1 MTLEEFERRLRE
13 NSPNYQGSVAQQL
26 EQKGK
31 TLSQHFSNRNNIV
44 NDTRNLISN
53 NPNTKEVLKAPI
65 SQTMNKKAGIDVN
78 NLKHSRNSFI
88 DNLSSGFYGIAHLAK
103 PIGKAMLNT
112 FNNALP
118 YYYNV
123 RENIDN
129 SAESFKNK
137 DFKNGINYSFNAV
150 KDTLLAPID
159 YVTDSVRDFGKRKLE
174 EKGIDNKILSNI
186 DNLNIVNEDKYNN
199 VKTTKEEIQK
209 MVDKEYDKVTPN
221 KTLTSIAGVGSD
233 IGVSMA
239 LNALGIPSSVTYG
252 VISGADT
259 YGNTDNVRE
268 IAGDTAIGALTGAI
282 TDVTT
287 PVIKEAS
294 KSIIPKVGQ
303 KLIPTLASNYGS
315 NFIGGYMGSY
325 GANTIGQQ
333 IKNMNLY
340 LTPEQQKEIND
351 NALSFAIFSS
361 LLGGTKDTI
370 KDIKISKNSL
380 NKDVNDTIQKLQDAN
395 AQLERTDYTSNNV
408 IRTRLKAR
416 GNEIIAELENKN
428 YLLNNKNKELAVR
441 LLRTAYDSG
450 NINNINYA
458 NNQVIALL
466 GSAEMNS
473 KLSQGLSEITDKE
486 TSDKI
491 ILANEKLIN
500 SNITDENKY
509 RILDE
514 ATSLYDKN
522 KNVDEVVDL
531 IEKQVNNVN
540 MQSIAKISYSPDV
553 KQYDDLT
560 GSSNLKFRKLDNG
573 DIDILLYSDKGELIN
588 QFRTISEKDS
598 IKQLGEDITRY
609 IYNNAGKELLTLEL
623 PSISKENTINKY
635 QMEHRPTKNGVGY
648 DITSTDSIGKDI
660 YTNPENYVDMSL
672 KHNQESYNALVDI
685 RDNPNAEV
693 IIYRASPKNELNEG
707 DWITLSKSYAEME
720 AKKENVPVNEFKVKA
735 KDIQFAGDDINEFG
749 YFPQKNQKVA
759 PIPEDLMNKNSAPT
773 PEKII
778 NEYNGYT
785 NKEIQNISSDKIII
799 ANNDNDI
806 LDFVKN
812 AKKQN
817 SNKKIFVSKIIKD
830 VATRIKNKLGINV
843 DDYNISIKNDDIRK
857 IYKDHGTEKTE
868 ISRGQV
874 PITDSDFLKVRE
886 VVNNPDAIELAGK
899 TLQGKD
905 AIRFEKNID
914 GNLVIITYVSDK
926 HKNLELQTMY
936 KFKNNKKRESAT
948 VLRENN
954 APELNTSKKTG
965 SSTIPINNIIPLEQ
979 NYVNNTKK
987 TMNPIEIANLSKEDI
1002 SSTPKIEFTTPTANG
1017 DKQSNFYKNI
1027 TNNSKFLNRDL
1038 RSILKTDEDIEYYKG
1053 ITNEET
1059 LAKAMK
1065 NLDEGGEAET
1075 IRWAKK
1081 DKDFTP
1087 EDVTEGWILLKRY
1100 QDVGDYK
1107 TAVSIARKM
1116 RNIATNAGQTVQ
1128 AFGIMNR
1135 LTPEGMT
1142 IYAQKELDE
1151 AFEKFSENKTK
1162 KWIDENEAKFQL
1174 TPDETQFI
1182 VDKVKEAQGYEKNS
1196 YEQKVALAEIQKVM
1210 TDKLPPE
1217 RGQKI
1222 KSWMRISM
1230 LFNPK
1235 TQVRN
1240 VAGNAIIAPVNY
1252 AGDIVSSIVDK
1263 AISKKTGVRT
1273 IGTAN
1278 VKAILKGLK
1287 KGASEATNDF
1297 RKGINTK
1304 SIDGNRFEIS
1314 QGKSFSENN
1323 IIGKSLNRVEATLNY
1338 VMDVGDRVF
1347 SESWFENSLQN
1358 QMVLNNTTEITQEM
1372 IDIATQEALS
1382 RTWNDNNGYT
1392 EFVLNIR
1399 KKMNKAN
1406 IMGYGFGDI
1415 LIPFAKTPANLTKAI
1430 VDYSPIGLVNSLK
1443 ESINLKNSIEKGTNT
1458 AMQQH
1463 QFVQN
1468 LGKAVAGTLLYIAG
1482 YALAKAGITM
1492 GDNDDDKDVANFM
1505 KNTLGVSSYSI
1516 KIGDKTFTYDWAQ
1529 PIAAPFAIMADLVKV
1544 KDSDAELYEKIIDVL
1559 DTPVNNILEQSFMSS
1574 IQTVFSNNDGVVSGI
1589 AEAIEEL
1596 PSRAVPTFVKQ
1607 VADLV
1612 DGTQRQTYVKGKP
1625 IETAINK
1632 VKVKIPIVSKK
1643 LAPTV
1648 DTLGRESKKFGG
1660 NNGVFNVFF
1669 NPANFNT
1676 GLTTKSA
1683 EEIYKLYKQTGDK
1696 TIMPRVASYSLTY
1709 KGKNY
1714 NLSTEERAKY
1724 QKVMGKYVNDN
1735 VEMLLSSKDYKKLSN
1750 IQKADIINEIVS
1762 DGAELAKEDYANTYN
1777 KKNSKNK
1784 IEYERSKSDIKVDEE
1799 IKKGLSTANSY
1810 IYKTIISKK
1819 ESDKDADDKAISN
1832 SSTKNKLKYIMD
1844 MEIDDSQKQHLINV
1858 STNDTDYDVSVKD
1871 LKKLN
1876 GEYLTYLQQSGKQP
1890 EKGGMTAREEYMQL
1904 INSGISVKQLNKYY
1918 SEKGDIEGVKDSS
1931 GKTISGS
1938 KKQAIFNYVNSLS
1951 LSIPQKQI
1959 LLARENES
1967 FAKLYYNDIINYINN
1982 LTISNTEKSKMYDAI
1997 FKKIK

>member
-65 SQTMNKKAGIDVN
+65 SQTMNKKVGIDVN
-78 NLKHSRNSFI
+78 NLQHSSNSFI
-88 DNLSSGFYGIAHLAK
+88 DNLSSGFYGIAHLSK

-118 YYYNV
+118 YYYNA

-199 VKTTKEEIQK
+199 LKTTEEEIQK

-221 KTLTSIAGVGSD
+221 KALTSIAGVGSD

-315 NFIGGYMGSY
+315 NFVGGYMGSY

-408 IRTRLKAR
+408 IRNRLKAR

-514 ATSLYDKN
+514 VTSLYDKN

-540 MQSIAKISYSPDV
+540 VQSIAKISYSPDV

-588 QFRTISEKDS
+588 QFRTISEKNS

-623 PSISKENTINKY
+623 PNINKENSINKY
-635 QMEHRPTKNGVGY
+635 RMEHRPTKNGIGY

-672 KHNQESYNALVDI
+672 KHNKESYEALVGI
-685 RDNPNAEV
+685 KDNPNAEV
-693 IIYRASPKNELNEG
+693 TIYRASPKNEINEG
-707 DWITLSKSYAEME
+707 DWITLSRTYAEME

-749 YFPQKNQKVA
+749 YFPQKSNIIDKKVGDYIENIKDNFRA
-759 PIPEDLMNKNSAPT
+759 DINIDTSVVTAGNVSVVDYKNAKEVT
-773 PEKII
+773 LRNRAKQLFEKIGKKVFNNNNEKIYVSNTDISESIHKTISNVEQKQLI
-778 NEYNGYT
+778 NENLAVFS
-785 NKEIQNISSDKIII
+785 KLDKII
-799 ANNDNDI
+799 
-806 LDFVKN
+806 
-812 AKKQN
+812 
-817 SNKKIFVSKIIKD
+817 
-830 VATRIKNKLGINV
+830 
-843 DDYNISIKNDDIRK
+843 
-857 IYKDHGTEKTE
+857 EKGKE
-868 ISRGQV
+868 IS
-874 PITDSDFLKVRE
+874 DSIDVKGRNEYSNWKYYVSN
-886 VVNNPDAIELAGK
+886 V
-899 TLQGKD
+899 
-905 AIRFEKNID
+905 NID
-914 GNLVIITYVSDK
+914 GKPYIVEFD
-926 HKNLELQTMY
+926 
-936 KFKNNKKRESAT
+936 T
-948 VLRENN
+948 VLRDNN
-954 APELNTSKKTG
+954 QRHFRLERVYKINKEASVTGVDKNLVNQFVPEAS
-965 SSTIPINNIIPLEQ
+965 INNIIPSEQ
-979 NYVNNTKK
+979 NYVNNAKK
-987 TMNPIEIANLSKEDI
+987 NMNPIEIANLSKEDI
-1002 SSTPKIEFTTPTANG
+1002 SSTPKIELTEPTANG
-1017 DKQSNFYKNI
+1017 NKKSNFYKNI
-1027 TNNSKFLNRDL
+1027 TNNSKFLNKEL
-1038 RSILKTDEDIEYYKG
+1038 RSALKTDADIEYYKG

-1059 LAKAMK
+1059 LTKAMRK
-1065 NLDEGGEAET
+1065 LDDGGEVEAV
-1075 IRWAKK
+1075 RWANK

-1100 QDVGDYK
+1100 QDVGDYDS
-1107 TAVSIARKM
+1107 AIQIARKM
-1116 RNIATNAGQTVQ
+1116 RKIATNAGQTVQ

-1142 IYAQKELDE
+1142 MYAQSELDE

-1162 KWIDENEAKFQL
+1162 KWIDENKVKFQL
-1174 TPDETQFI
+1174 TSDETQFI

-1240 VAGNAIIAPVNY
+1240 VAGNTIIAPVNY

-1358 QMVLNNTTEITQEM
+1358 QMVLNNATEVTQEM

-1382 RTWNDNNGYT
+1382 RTWNDNNDYT

-1399 KKMNKAN
+1399 KKMNKLN
-1406 IMGYGFGDI
+1406 IGGYGIGDI

-1430 VDYSPIGLVNSLK
+1430 VDYSPVGLVNSLK
-1443 ESINLKNSIEKGTNT
+1443 EGINLKNSIEKGTNT
-1458 AMQQH
+1458 AIQQH

-1482 YALAKAGITM
+1482 YALAKAGITT

-1529 PIAAPFAIMADLVKV
+1529 PISAPLSIMADIVKQE
-1544 KDSDAELYEKIIDVL
+1544 DSDAELYDKILDVI
-1559 DTPVNNILEQSFMSS
+1559 DTPLNNIMEQSFMSS
-1574 IQTVFSNNDGVVSGI
+1574 IQSVLNNRDNVTKGI

-1632 VKVKIPIVSKK
+1632 VKAKIPIISKT

-1660 NNGVFNVFF
+1660 NNGAFNVFF

-1696 TIMPRVASYSLTY
+1696 TIMPRVAGYSLTY

-1735 VEMLLSSKDYKKLSN
+1735 VEKLLSSKDYKKLSDV
-1750 IQKADIINEIVS
+1750 QKAEIINEIVS

-1777 KKNSKNK
+1777 KKNKNSKDK
-1784 IEYERSKSDIKVDEE
+1784 IEYERSKSDVKVDEE
-1799 IKKGLSTANSY
+1799 IKKGLSTANAY

-1819 ESDKDADDKAISN
+1819 ESDKDEDDKTISN

-1858 STNDTDYDVSVKD
+1858 STNDVDYNVSVKD

-1876 GEYLTYLQQSGKQP
+1876 GEYLTYLQQSGNKP

-1904 INSGISVKQLNKYY
+1904 INTGIPVKQLNKYY

-1938 KKQAIFNYVNSLS
+1938 KKQAMFNYVNSLS

-1982 LTISNTEKSKMYDAI
+1982 LNISNTEKSKMYDAI